1 MIQRVILWFVG
12 LLPKK
17 LQQIYA
23 RYEEQWL
30 YLIYG
35 VLTTVVSMVTKLVP
49 LYLVHQD
56 AVSKV
61 FYTTYSAGCAVFSWI
76 CAVTFAFF
84 TNRKYVFKSGADT
97 KAAFWTEFVAF
108 YVGRLASL
116 CIDVGLTA
124 LFIGWLNWNK
134 LLVTIAAQILILVI
148 NYLISKLF
156 VFRKKKED

>member
-76 CAVTFAFF
+76 CAVTFAFLPIE
-84 TNRKYVFKSGADT
+84 SMCL
-97 KAAFWTEFVAF
+97 KAARIRKPHS
-108 YVGRLASL
+108 GRNSL
-116 CIDVGLTA
+116 PFMLD
-124 LFIGWLNWNK
+124 GWLRWA
-134 LLVTIAAQILILVI
+134 LML
-148 NYLISKLF
+148 
-156 VFRKKKED
+156 D

>member
-76 CAVTFAFF
+76 CVCS
-84 TNRKYVFKSGADT
+84 R
-97 KAAFWTEFVAF
+97 
-108 YVGRLASL
+108 
-116 CIDVGLTA
+116 
-124 LFIGWLNWNK
+124 
-134 LLVTIAAQILILVI
+134 
-148 NYLISKLF
+148 
-156 VFRKKKED
+156 

>member
-1 MIQRVILWFVG
+1 M
-12 LLPKK
+12 
-17 LQQIYA
+17 
-23 RYEEQWL
+23 
-30 YLIYG
+30 
-35 VLTTVVSMVTKLVP
+35 
-49 LYLVHQD
+49 
-56 AVSKV
+56 
-61 FYTTYSAGCAVFSWI
+61 
-76 CAVTFAFF
+76 
-84 TNRKYVFKSGADT
+84 FKSGADT

-116 CIDVGLTA
+116 GIDVGLTA